1 MVVLSGIVGY
11 VFRTKCSNKNDED
24 DFDGENPFGSMDHDG
39 GFGHRTGA
47 SRSELRRDSQLLADE
62 GDSIHQMSEL
72 GHGMGGMGGM
82 GGGYGNNAAP
92 IGAMGAGAAAAGA
105 YALHRGDSTG
115 QNSNNLPGLQ
125 RGDTMNPRPPTMI
138 QRHYAAQQHQQQQQ
152 SVPHMPSFQPGQI
165 VYPSAQIN
173 QSGPYPTFPNN
184 NGNAAVPIGGVFPSS
199 GNSNNGHGGG
209 GGGGNLNRNQSYR
222 EQYPTNA
229 MNGNGDY
236 QYGDNNNDYADN
248 IMQQQRSGTPEYANP
263 QQYFHQASDSFGS
276 GVGVSSPFDD
286 GNASPARN
294 AMQQGQGQQYQHHN
308 HQYNNSMN
316 ARYDAALN
324 NNNNG
329 PSEALYA
336 DNQPYSSGGRDGA
349 MKGSERAKR
358 TLSVRNGGAI
368 DEEGPRDSVYGGM

>member
-1 MVVLSGIVGY
+1 
-11 VFRTKCSNKNDED
+11 
-24 DFDGENPFGSMDHDG
+24 MDHDG
-39 GFGHRTGA
+39 GFGGSGHRTGA

-72 GHGMGGMGGM
+72 GHGMGGMGG
-82 GGGYGNNAAP
+82 YGNNAAP

-115 QNSNNLPGLQ
+115 QNNNANLPGLQ

-138 QRHYAAQQHQQQQQ
+138 QRHYAQQQQQQQ
-152 SVPHMPSFQPGQI
+152 SVPQMPSFQPGQI

-184 NGNAAVPIGGVFPSS
+184 NGNNGIPIGGVFPSS

-209 GGGGNLNRNQSYR
+209 GDLNRNQSYR
-222 EQYPTNA
+222 EQYPSNA
-229 MNGNGDY
+229 MNGGDY
-236 QYGDNNNDYADN
+236 QYGDNNDYTDN
-248 IMQQQRSGTPEYANP
+248 MQQQQQRSGTPEYANP

-276 GVGVSSPFDD
+276 GVGVASPFDD

-294 AMQQGQGQQYQHHN
+294 AMQGQQGQGQQYQQH

-316 ARYDAALN
+316 ARYDAALHN
-324 NNNNG
+324 NGG
-329 PSEALYA
+329 PSETLYA
-336 DNQPYSSGGRDGA
+336 DNQPYTSGGRDGA